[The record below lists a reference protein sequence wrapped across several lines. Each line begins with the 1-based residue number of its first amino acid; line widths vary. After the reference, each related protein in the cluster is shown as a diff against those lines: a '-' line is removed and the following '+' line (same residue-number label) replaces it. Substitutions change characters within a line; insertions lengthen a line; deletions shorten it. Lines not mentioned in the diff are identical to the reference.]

1 MPSVSSISQQ
11 ITQVCLQKC
20 YKSDLEE
27 QRARLCSQLEKNL
40 TSMWNEIETGSF
52 LSTKIILFTQLP
64 KLYYEL
70 KRAGYFCTLTPFS
83 SINNSPLSSLSFENL
98 AMNDFSTCSF
108 VTLVLPRIRV
118 FGFIPPSP
126 EVYKE
131 KETNQQY
138 HL

>member
-70 KRAGYFCTLTPFS
+70 KRAGYFARLRHFLLLTIRPYA
-83 SINNSPLSSLSFENL
+83 PLVS
-98 AMNDFSTCSF
+98 
-108 VTLVLPRIRV
+108 RI
-118 FGFIPPSP
+118 
-126 EVYKE
+126 
-131 KETNQQY
+131 
-138 HL
+138 